1 MTMRLLLANG
11 NTNAALT
18 EVLARSA
25 RAAASPGTEIVTAT
39 AAHGVPVIQTAA
51 DAAAA
56 FQPLLD
62 AVRERVTG
70 CDGVLVGVSLDLGV
84 DALEQQVSRP
94 VVGMTGAA
102 LAVAGRQ
109 GRRVGVIT
117 LGDDMTTLL
126 RQRFPELDSML
137 VETIDM
143 APAEALAQR
152 GNAGALLDLLS
163 AATQRL
169 AARGAQAV
177 VPIGAT
183 LGGLGPR
190 VAAQVPVL
198 DCIACAVSELE
209 RLVHA
214 RRRATP

>member
-1 MTMRLLLANG
+1 MRLLVANG
-11 NTNAALT
+11 NTSAALT

-25 RAAASPGTEIVTAT
+25 RAAASPGTAIVTAT
-39 AAHGVPVIQTAA
+39 AASGVPVIQTAA
-51 DAAAA
+51 DLSAAR
-56 FQPLLD
+56 QPLLD
-62 AVRERVTG
+62 AICAKVKD

-84 DALEQQVSRP
+84 EELGRQGARP

-102 LAVAGRQ
+102 LAVASRQ
-109 GRRVGVIT
+109 GRRVGVIA
-117 LGDDMTTLL
+117 LGEGMTTLL

-137 VETIDM
+137 VETLAV

-152 GNAGALLDLLS
+152 GSSGALLDLLS
-163 AATQRL
+163 AAAQRL

-209 RLVHA
+209 RLVQA
-214 RRRATP
+214 RRRVTP